1 MSQTLMSF
9 MPSGPRLL
17 VSKLDVGETKVG
29 SIVLPDEAKG
39 FNPVAVVV
47 VEPGEGKL
55 IPQTLQRAAP
65 EFVKGDVVLLARWAG
80 ITLTINQREHLIVP
94 EQEILGRA
102 VFSNA

>member
-55 IPQTLQRAAP
+55 IPQTLQRAGSP
-65 EFVKGDVVLLARWAG
+65 REFIARRADRQVLPGARR
-80 ITLTINQREHLIVP
+80 LC
-94 EQEILGRA
+94 
-102 VFSNA
+102 S